1 MNGRTM
7 IKKFYNHQI
16 GWPSKPGDND
26 NTLRQLYKTFN
37 VHHKWRDT
45 VNCGGVYNIEY
56 SPDG

>member
-1 MNGRTM
+1 M

-26 NTLRQLYKTFN
+26 NTFRQLYKTFN